1 MMTMIETPQA
11 RGKLL
16 FDASMKKYN
25 TWGVGGN
32 AQCIFMPKDIEDLS
46 RFLANL
52 EDEIPVTWLGLG
64 SNVLIRD
71 GGIDGVVIVT
81 QTGLKD
87 IQFYDNVVHAQAGVA
102 CAKLA
107 RSSVSKG
114 LSGIEFMAGIPGTV
128 GGALAMNAGA
138 FGGQTWP
145 RVLSVEVI
153 NRRGDIKKRSA
164 HEYEYGY
171 RKVKVFNGEWFVGA
185 KFTLDTDLDRN
196 NVISIKELLAQRS
209 ATQPI
214 GKKNCGSVF
223 MNPENEH
230 AARLIERCGL
240 KGFSIGGA
248 CVSEKHANFILNEND
263 ATADD
268 IEKLINYVRD
278 TVSEKCNIELHT
290 EVRFLGN
297 KMQKEDSV

>member
-1 MMTMIETPQA
+1 MMTMFKTPDT

-16 FDASMKKYN
+16 FNVPMTKYN

-32 AQCIFMPKDIEDLS
+32 AQCVYLPADLDDLS
-46 RFLANL
+46 TFLSGL
-52 EDEIPVTWLGLG
+52 EAGIPVTWLGLG

-81 QTGLKD
+81 QSGLKQ
-87 IQFYDNVVHAQAGVA
+87 IQFEGKKVHAQAGVA

-107 RSSVSKG
+107 RSCVSKG

-145 RVLSVEVI
+145 KVEFVNVI
-153 NRRGDIKKRSA
+153 NRQGKIRTRAAK
-164 HEYEYGY
+164 EYEYGY
-171 RKVKVFNGEWFVGA
+171 RNVKLFSDEWFVEA
-185 KFTLDTDLDRN
+185 CFALETEIDSE

-223 MNPENEH
+223 MNPENEY
-230 AARLIERCGL
+230 AANLIEKCGL

-248 CVSEKHANFILNEND
+248 CVSEKHANFILNENE
-263 ATADD
+263 ASAHD
-268 IEKLINYVRD
+268 IEELIKHVQA
-278 TVSEKCNIELHT
+278 TVNEKFNIELHT
-290 EVRFLGN
+290 EVRFIGS
-297 KMQKEDSV
+297 KAEDEE